1 MEWHKV
7 ATRSR
12 WLPMIVVELLVM
24 MSLRGSAQDATK
36 AVKPS
41 LHPELQ
47 EHTRQFEKK
56 IYKIADNVYSAVGWD
71 LANTIM
77 IEGTDGVVIVDTG
90 GRIDSARA
98 VASELKKITAKPVV
112 AIVYTHFHPD
122 HINGVKAYTSEDDVK
137 TGRVAI
143 YAHEMLL
150 KDVENQSGTVGPI
163 LSMHTAYSFGVAL
176 DADDRKG
183 MNSGIGPVTAGGL
196 ATFIAPTKR
205 SRTNSK
211 SR

>member
-1 MEWHKV
+1 MEWLNV

-12 WLPMIVVELLVM
+12 WLPVILVGLLVM
-24 MSLRGSAQDATK
+24 MPFPAWAQDATK
-36 AVKPS
+36 EVKLS
-41 LHPELQ
+41 IHPELR

-77 IEGTDGVVIVDTG
+77 VEGPNGVVIVDTG

-137 TGRVAI
+137 AGSVAI
-143 YAHEMLL
+143 FAHEMLL
-150 KDVENQSGTVGPI
+150 KEVENQSGTIGPI
-163 LSMHTAYSFGVAL
+163 LSMRTASRCMAQRRLPRCCACTATAFSSFT
-176 DADDRKG
+176 
-183 MNSGIGPVTAGGL
+183 I
-196 ATFIAPTKR
+196 KR
-205 SRTNSK
+205 FAI
-211 SR
+211 